1 MEIKFIF
8 RRLSD
13 MEELTMI
20 DLSNIKTEM
29 YFRCREQEREIERQ
43 IIEAEVF
50 AEMKTVK
57 DKDNNPVTK
66 KRK

>member
-1 MEIKFIF
+1 
-8 RRLSD
+8 

-66 KRK
+66 KRKWSLSLVVNAV